1 MVSEYTVAFYI
12 QPASLADDKD
22 TADGEF
28 WVRDANDGELL
39 ANNSGPWSLYH
50 REDITIDI
58 DSHPVIEFEI
68 EAQSSSPG
76 SVDFDWAIFAY
87 DTGTFAQITAD
98 DSELPITE
106 FGVWDTRPPILNID
120 SVSST
125 AGEVDL
131 SWSHPAAETFDV
143 LWNPESQYVDGSP
156 DESNSYTTIISSTS
170 STTAVHDSPENGN
183 NYYAVQAVEN
193 GRSLLS
199 NEEVAQILGTP
210 SGVSQTV
217 TGDDQID
224 VSWNYD
230 GDANFVVEVSEQ
242 GGAYEAVTTTASTS
256 ITYSATPST
265 NSHRF
270 RVRAE
275 SAGDEG
281 GWAYTETVDTDPS
294 NLSVTTVASREI
306 GLVWDGIRDA
316 NDYEILRAESTGS
329 NPLDYSPVGT
339 TGGLTTFTDTS
350 LEDGERYYYRVRA
363 VYPGT
368 DSQPTNEVD
377 ATTPLPTPALDAL
390 DTATAR
396 EIVVEYT
403 LTDNSSDGDLTIE
416 RSDDGGSTWTTVTTV
431 TNLSTTEYTDSG
443 LLDGMEYAYRLTR
456 ETDHA
461 SVQSGTLPATTIL
474 PAPTGL
480 EALDTGDES
489 IDIVWDAT
497 HNTGQTRVDYRET
510 GANEWETF
518 GIVARDT
525 VTETIT
531 GLLNGEEYELR
542 VVAVTDDAE
551 EVDT

>member
-1 MVSEYTVAFYI
+1 MVSEYTVTFYI
-12 QPASLADDKD
+12 QPADIFDDND

-39 ANNSGPWSLYH
+39 ANNSGPWSLNH
-50 REDITIDI
+50 LEDITIDI

-76 SVDFDWAIFAY
+76 SVDFDWAIFSY
-87 DTGTFAQITAD
+87 DMGTFAQITAD

-106 FGVWDTRPPILNID
+106 VGVWDTRPPSPNID

-131 SWSHPAAETFDV
+131 SWSHP
-143 LWNPESQYVDGSP
+143 
-156 DESNSYTTIISSTS
+156 
-170 STTAVHDSPENGN
+170 
-183 NYYAVQAVEN
+183 
-193 GRSLLS
+193 
-199 NEEVAQILGTP
+199 
-210 SGVSQTV
+210 
-217 TGDDQID
+217 
-224 VSWNYD
+224 
-230 GDANFVVEVSEQ
+230 
-242 GGAYEAVTTTASTS
+242 
-256 ITYSATPST
+256 
-265 NSHRF
+265 
-270 RVRAE
+270 
-275 SAGDEG
+275 
-281 GWAYTETVDTDPS
+281 
-294 NLSVTTVASREI
+294 
-306 GLVWDGIRDA
+306 DA

-339 TGGLTTFTDTS
+339 TSGLTTFTDTS

-416 RSDDGGSTWTTVTTV
+416 RSDDGGLTWTTVTTV